1 MRLAR
6 IRQNGRTVS
15 AAALNDREL
24 VLTQWLV
31 PAAPADDPVAL
42 LAEAHWAAELRQA
55 LANLAAALA
64 AGQVSAAW
72 LRAQGWLVAAE
83 LVTFA
88 PPVAQPSKVVCV
100 ALNYRAH
107 AAEGN
112 QAPPPEPALF
122 FKAPSTLVGHHAEVI
137 APAASQRVDY
147 EIELG
152 VVIGRTAQRLTA
164 DNWAEAVLAYTIIND
179 VTARDL
185 QLAAI
190 QSGIPWD
197 RTKSFD
203 TFGPVGPWLVTP
215 DEVPD
220 PQNLALELKVDGE
233 TRQSANT
240 RDMIFPLRELLPY
253 ITDGITLERGD
264 LIATGTPEG
273 IGPVPHGAV
282 MHATVEKLGTL
293 SNPVRYPHQAAA

>member
-1 MRLAR
+1 M
-6 IRQNGRTVS
+6 TV
-15 AAALNDREL
+15 AALNDSDL
-24 VLTQWLV
+24 VLTHWLV
-31 PAAPADDPVAL
+31 PAAPADDPVLL
-42 LAEAHWAAELRQA
+42 LANVAWAGQLRQG
-55 LANLAAALA
+55 LTDLAAALS
-64 AGQVSAAW
+64 AGRVSADW

-83 LVTFA
+83 AVTFM
-88 PPVAQPSKVVCV
+88 PPVPQPSKVVCV

-122 FKAPSTLVGHHAEVI
+122 FKAPSTLVGHYAEVL
-137 APAASQRVDY
+137 APPTSQRVDY

-152 VVIGRTAQRLTA
+152 VVIGRTARRLTA
-164 DNWAEAVLAYTIIND
+164 ENWSEAVLAYTIFND

-190 QSGIPWD
+190 QAGLPWD

-220 PQNLALELKVDGE
+220 PQDLALELKVDGE
-233 TRQSANT
+233 LRQSVNT

-253 ITDGITLERGD
+253 ITNGITLECGD

-273 IGPVPHGAV
+273 IGPVPHGAI
-282 MHATVEKLGTL
+282 MHAAVEKLGTL
-293 SNPVRYPHQAAA
+293 SNPVLYPHLVPA